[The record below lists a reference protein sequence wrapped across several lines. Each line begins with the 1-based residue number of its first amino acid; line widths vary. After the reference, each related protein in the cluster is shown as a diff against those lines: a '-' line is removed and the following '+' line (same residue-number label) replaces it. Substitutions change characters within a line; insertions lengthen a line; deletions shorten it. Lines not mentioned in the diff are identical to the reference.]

1 MVYKN
6 YTANRVMTY
15 VTPTGD
21 PPEFPKKW
29 IKSLQ
34 PDHRGSSWDMQVFVW
49 SGFLVK
55 SNKLPQL
62 NVLLAPRSSVGKH
75 LQSPL
80 WLCQK
85 LTLGKGNGKIHPL
98 LNSGGV
104 LLEFWELEFRAVFLH
119 VFSIQYKQDLDS
131 EKSDPNVSAS
141 DGEKITPFPSP
152 AYHPDPATNPPK

>member
-21 PPEFPKKW
+21 PPQFPKKR

-34 PDHRGSSWDMQVFVW
+34 PDHRGSSWDMPVFVW

-62 NVLLAPRSSVGKH
+62 NVLLAPRSSVAKH

-104 LLEFWELEFRAVFLH
+104 LLEFWELEFRES
-119 VFSIQYKQDLDS
+119 FS
-131 EKSDPNVSAS
+131 
-141 DGEKITPFPSP
+141 PFFQ
-152 AYHPDPATNPPK
+152 HPI